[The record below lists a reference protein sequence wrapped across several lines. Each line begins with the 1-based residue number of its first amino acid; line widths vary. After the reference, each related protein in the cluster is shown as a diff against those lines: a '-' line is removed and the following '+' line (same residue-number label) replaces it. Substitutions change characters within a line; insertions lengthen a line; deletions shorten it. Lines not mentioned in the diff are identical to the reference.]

1 MSEMIISGCEPP
13 KGDLNCVIVGIF
25 NMGGK

>member
-1 MSEMIISGCEPP
+1 MSEMIISGREAP
-13 KGDLNCVIVGIF
+13 KGGLNCFIVTVF